1 MAKMIST
8 VVLIT
13 IVITALVGMFNGLV
27 SLAHVRGGN
36 RELAKAVFMGRF
48 CPREV
53 FTEDGW
59 RYRRRGM
66 WAANTAII
74 LLLVWALLLH

>member
-1 MAKMIST
+1 VTRVIST
-8 VVLIT
+8 AVLIT
-13 IVITALVGMFNGLV
+13 IVIATLVAMFNGLV

-36 RELAKAVFMGRF
+36 RDVAKAVFMGRF
-48 CPREV
+48 CPQEV

-66 WAANTAII
+66 WAANTALV
-74 LLLVWALLLH
+74 LLLVWAFLLH